1 MIKKKYVDISEFID
15 FMKLDVV
22 HQSETIKKIESY
34 ETHKVGLQMA
44 GYFEY
49 FPEDR
54 IQFVGMTEFS
64 FFKLIDPEKRKE
76 RAEKIMQAPFPCMVI
91 CRGNEVPKEFLEAA
105 IKYDRTILTTQE
117 NTSIV
122 LRKAIEF
129 LNRKL
134 AKTIVKHGVLV
145 DINGVGTLIVGKS
158 GIGKSETALELIKRG
173 HRLVGDDAIEITKIS
188 GDTLTGQ
195 APVLIKNFLEIRG
208 IGIINIAKLFGM
220 VAIKDTIEID
230 LIVNFE
236 LWDNKVVYD
245 RLGLDQQ
252 YDEILG
258 VKVPYIKVPIKPG
271 RNLAILLETAA
282 VDIRQKKHGYNAAME
297 LDEKTREYTAR
308 KGEESQS

>member
-1 MIKKKYVDISEFID
+1 MIKKKFVEVDEFAR
-15 FMKLDVV
+15 FMKLEVV
-22 HQSETIKKIESY
+22 NKSSSITKIESY

-54 IQFVGMTEFS
+54 IQFIGMTEFA
-64 FFKLIDPEKRKE
+64 FFQLVSPEERKA
-76 RAEKIMQAPFPCMVI
+76 RAERIMQAPIPCLVI
-91 CRGNEVPKEFLEAA
+91 CRDNDVPVEFLEAA
-105 IKYDRTILTTQE
+105 KKFDRTILKTKE

-134 AKTIVKHGVLV
+134 AKTIIKHGVLV
-145 DINGVGTLIVGKS
+145 DINGVGTLIIGKS

-188 GDTLTGQ
+188 NDTLVGQ
-195 APVLIKNFLEIRG
+195 APELIKNFLEIRG

-220 VAIKDTIEID
+220 VAIKDSIEID

-236 LWDNKVVYD
+236 LWDNQVVYD
-245 RLGLDQQ
+245 RLGLDQKFE
-252 YDEILG
+252 EILD
-258 VKVPYIKVPIKPG
+258 VEVPYIKVPIKPG

-282 VDIRQKKHGYNAAME
+282 VDIRQKKHGYNAAFE
-297 LDEKTREYTAR
+297 LDERTREHNAQ
-308 KGEESQS
+308 KVNK

>member
-1 MIKKKYVDISEFID
+1 MVKKTVDLEEFID

-22 HQSETIKKIESY
+22 HMSTEVKIIESY

-49 FPEDR
+49 FPEER
-54 IQFVGMTEFS
+54 IQFIGLTESS
-64 FFKLIDPEKRKE
+64 FYKLIRPEDQVE
-76 RAEKIMQAPFPCMVI
+76 RAERIMKAPIPCLVI
-91 CRGNEVPKEFLEAA
+91 CRGQEVPKAFLDAA
-105 IKYDRTILTTQE
+105 KKYNRTILTTQE

-129 LNRKL
+129 LNRKM
-134 AKTIVKHGVLV
+134 APSMVKHGVLV
-145 DINGVGTLIVGKS
+145 DINGVGTLIIGKS

-188 GDTLTGQ
+188 GDKLVGQ
-195 APVLIKNFLEIRG
+195 APDLIKNFLEIRG

-220 VAIKDTIEID
+220 MAIKDTIEID

-236 LWDNKVVYD
+236 KWEEQKVYD
-245 RLGLDQQ
+245 RLGLDQHYQ
-252 YDEILG
+252 EILG
-258 VKVPYIKVPIKPG
+258 VEVPYLNIPIKPG

-297 LDEKTREYTAR
+297 LDERTRNLH
-308 KGEESQS
+308 K

>member
-1 MIKKKYVDISEFID
+1 MIRKKHVELSEFIKI
-15 FMKLDVV
+15 MKFKVV
-22 HQSETIKKIESY
+22 NLSKSITKIESY

-54 IQFVGMTEFS
+54 IQFIGMTEFS
-64 FFKLIDPEKRKE
+64 FFELIGPKERKE
-76 RAEKIMQAPFPCMVI
+76 RAERIMQAPIPCMVI
-91 CRGNEVPKEFLEAA
+91 CRNNAVPIEFLEAA
-105 IKYDRTILTTQE
+105 KKYDRTILTTTE

-122 LRKAIEF
+122 LRKAIEY
-129 LNRKL
+129 LNRQL

-145 DINGVGTLIVGKS
+145 DINGIGTLIVGKS

-173 HRLVGDDAIEITKIS
+173 HRLVGDDAIEITKV
-188 GDTLTGQ
+188 GEDTLIGES
-195 APVLIKNFLEIRG
+195 PELIKNFLEIRG

-220 VAIKDTIEID
+220 VAIKDSMEID

-236 LWDNKVVYD
+236 FWDNTVVYD
-245 RLGLDQQ
+245 RLGIDQK

-258 VKVPYIKVPIKPG
+258 VDVPYISVPIKPG

-282 VDIRQKKHGYNAAME
+282 VDIRQKKHGYNAAAE
-297 LDEKTREYTAR
+297 LDERTREFTAR
-308 KGEESQS
+308 KANL